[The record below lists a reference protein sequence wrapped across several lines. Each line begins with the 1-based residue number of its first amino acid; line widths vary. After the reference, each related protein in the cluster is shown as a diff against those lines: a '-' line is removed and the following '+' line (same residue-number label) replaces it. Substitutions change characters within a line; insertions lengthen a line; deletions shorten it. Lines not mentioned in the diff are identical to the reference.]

1 MDIGDF
7 LDVKLHEPTLAFEVL
22 RSLLRRPSIY
32 SIEFI
37 EQIKELICL
46 SMMDVVL
53 YALMETVVAH
63 RDGGESI
70 VSGEIAEFKAMNS
83 VEQHPLNGI
92 HSIR

>member
-46 SMMDVVL
+46 SMMNVL

-63 RDGGESI
+63 RGGGESI
-70 VSGEIAEFKAMNS
+70 VSEEIAEFKAINS
-83 VEQHPLNGI
+83 AEQHPPNSI